1 MSAAPGTGSL
11 HPELLVSRSVRP
23 ISAASSCSAC
33 GVASHAYP
41 CGYSQVLVSWIPA
54 QRCVPPTQCCSS
66 TVNTWGLPG
75 RAQADCQGVILS
87 EHVLGV
93 FVATTRPPLQHW
105 TPLALCKC
113 TPAQAGMQARACG
126 KGPYLYVQRC
136 RAATRA
142 WALYTAMRH
151 KLAPML
157 PGARCCARH
166 CTGWLATA
174 HAMNTRMRYG
184 PARRRL
190 RSWSAGAALAAGI
203 LAWAARFAQ
212 AGGRGQ
218 RTLQR
223 AHAAAEL
230 GAQRQV
236 HGGT

>member
-113 TPAQAGMQARACG
+113 TGRHASPRMREGTIPVCAALQSCNTSLGPVHCHETQTGTDASRRALLCEALHGMAGNSACHEHAHAVWPRPAPLAFLVCRRSACRWHPRLGCQVCTSRGARA
-126 KGPYLYVQRC
+126 
-136 RAATRA
+136 
-142 WALYTAMRH
+142 
-151 KLAPML
+151 
-157 PGARCCARH
+157 
-166 CTGWLATA
+166 A
-174 HAMNTRMRYG
+174 HAS
-184 PARRRL
+184 ARA
-190 RSWSAGAALAAGI
+190 RS
-203 LAWAARFAQ
+203 R
-212 AGGRGQ
+212 
-218 RTLQR
+218 
-223 AHAAAEL
+223 
-230 GAQRQV
+230 
-236 HGGT
+236 